1 MKNSQHKMNHKRNK
15 LVRKNMRPPYT
26 PDEEPHNI
34 DNLKK
39 HYHKPGLDPK
49 KEKREENLSRELDS
63 LSKNMKRKKAKCCK
77 KKRSKRQNSNEVDY
91 ETEPE
96 HIHFEGT
103 RWMQVVCKQTID
115 RGKRLVNKVM
125 KRR

>member
-15 LVRKNMRPPYT
+15 LVRKNMRPPYNT
-26 PDEEPHNI
+26 GEEPHNI

-39 HYHKPGLDPK
+39 ENREK
-49 KEKREENLSRELDS
+49 KLSQELDS
-63 LSKNMKRKKAKCCK
+63 LNRNMKRKKAKCCK
-77 KKRSKRQNSNEVDY
+77 KKRSKRQNSSEVDY
-91 ETEPE
+91 KTEPE
-96 HIHFEGT
+96 HIHLEGT
-103 RWMQVVCKQTID
+103 RWMQVVRKQAID